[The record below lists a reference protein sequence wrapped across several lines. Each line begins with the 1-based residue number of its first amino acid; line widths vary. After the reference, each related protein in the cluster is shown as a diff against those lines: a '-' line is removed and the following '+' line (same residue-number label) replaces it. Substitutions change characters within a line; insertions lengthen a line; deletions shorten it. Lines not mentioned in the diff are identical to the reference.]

1 MCVLL
6 SQLSIFRRESLRL
19 QHGQTFDF
27 SIRVERD
34 LGDVEIV
41 QVHWLYDHEVD
52 PFDLGKICLLFCSDR
67 LFTDRLV
74 VSTVGHSDKRC
85 LHIVFLLVGL
95 HLGTSG
101 RQRYTGAQIVE
112 PPDLPKYMITLAVFA
127 RLCDSGTISA
137 TYVYILCIQA
147 LIDFLSAGGLE
158 ETSLSL
164 CGEEKNGLGF
174 R

>member
-1 MCVLL
+1 M
-6 SQLSIFRRESLRL
+6 FRRESLRL

-67 LFTDRLV
+67 LYTDRLI

-85 LHIVFLLVGL
+85 LHIVFLSVGL
-95 HLGTSG
+95 HGGTSG
-101 RQRYTGAQIVE
+101 RQRYTG
-112 PPDLPKYMITLAVFA
+112 L
-127 RLCDSGTISA
+127 
-137 TYVYILCIQA
+137 
-147 LIDFLSAGGLE
+147 
-158 ETSLSL
+158 
-164 CGEEKNGLGF
+164 
-174 R
+174 

>member
-1 MCVLL
+1 MPIHPDVCVLL

-85 LHIVFLLVGL
+85 LHIGFFGSEFACRLVSQRYKCINDFKLWNHLITQNTFAGL
-95 HLGTSG
+95 CDLGTK
-101 RQRYTGAQIVE
+101 A
-112 PPDLPKYMITLAVFA
+112 
-127 RLCDSGTISA
+127 A
-137 TYVYILCIQA
+137 TYCKQA
-147 LIDFLSAGGLE
+147 LIDFISAGGLE

>member
-1 MCVLL
+1 M
-6 SQLSIFRRESLRL
+6 
-19 QHGQTFDF
+19 
-27 SIRVERD
+27 ERD

-112 PPDLPKYMITLAVFA
+112 PPENILLLSQFLLDFVVREPSLQHM
-127 RLCDSGTISA
+127 
-137 TYVYILCIQA
+137 YVY
-147 LIDFLSAGGLE
+147 
-158 ETSLSL
+158 
-164 CGEEKNGLGF
+164 KP
-174 R
+174 

>member
-1 MCVLL
+1 MPIHPDVCVLL

-85 LHIVFLLVGL
+85 LHIVFLSVSL
-95 HLGTSG
+95 HVGTSG
-101 RQRYTGAQIVE
+101 RQRYTGAQISSLLTQNILLPSQFVIWE
-112 PPDLPKYMITLAVFA
+112 PTL
-127 RLCDSGTISA
+127 RSI
-137 TYVYILCIQA
+137 CIQA